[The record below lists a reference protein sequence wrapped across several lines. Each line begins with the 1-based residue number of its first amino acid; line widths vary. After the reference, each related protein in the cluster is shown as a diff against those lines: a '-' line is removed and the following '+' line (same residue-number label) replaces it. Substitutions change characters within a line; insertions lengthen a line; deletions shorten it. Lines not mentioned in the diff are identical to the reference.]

1 MRYFVLS
8 AYISLV
14 LILPGHTAA
23 QTTPEHPTAHA
34 LVPCGDSPTPGKRP
48 MNMDCAVLA
57 RKQFTVLPKG
67 PLVLRLENFL
77 TIEAAQQ
84 AGTPASAVVEAAGK
98 VWLLTLGSKGER
110 SQGGNFVTEIGPIP
124 AVPQAPRYEIQ
135 VSEANFG
142 PEMNALV
149 SKAVHTHSGPEI
161 WYLFT
166 GEQCLETPNGTVR
179 ARAGEGMFAPAE
191 TPMQLNFIGP
201 SKRDALFIIVHDSA
215 QPATTVSNWMP
226 KGTCQK

>member
-14 LILPGHTAA
+14 LILPGHTVA
-23 QTTPEHPTAHA
+23 QPTQEHPTAHA

-48 MNMDCAVLA
+48 PNMDCAVLA
-57 RKQFTVLPKG
+57 RKQFIALPKE

-77 TIEAAQQ
+77 TVEAAQG
-84 AGTPASAVVEAAGK
+84 ASTPASTVVEAAGK

-135 VSEANFG
+135 VSQANFG
-142 PEMNALV
+142 PEMNAQV

-201 SKRDALFIIVHDSA
+201 SKRDALFIIVHDA
-215 QPATTVSNWMP
+215 AKPATTVSNWMP